1 MTATLSTNAALFK
14 TLYPNGVP
22 YDETYNDFPFLAL
35 INRDE
40 GFYGDSVKIPLKYG
54 NNAGRSA
61 TFSVAQANNDHTKNV
76 AFFLTHRRD
85 YAVAT
90 LDHLAMEASEKD
102 PGAFVKLFQQET
114 EGAMKS
120 AIISEAHSL
129 ASDGSGII
137 GQIKSGSAVN
147 TTTIEL
153 ADPESIVF
161 IEVGHKL
168 QLVATK
174 TGAVAKAGILDVVG
188 VDRNA
193 GTFTVSAAANTLV
206 LTIAAGDYIAMEG
219 DLQLKPSGF
228 TAWIPDADPSATPF
242 YGVDR
247 TADIV
252 RLSGVRDDF
261 SSLPIEEAL
270 VKAIKRGS
278 REGANTDFAFM
289 NFDKFA
295 ELENALGSKVQY
307 VDVNSPIGIG
317 FRGIKVNSGKRPVTV
332 LADITVPTDRLWTIQ
347 SNTWKL
353 HSLKKSIRLLE
364 QDGNKSLRMAAADAS
379 EVRIGGYKNFACYA
393 PAWNGNFKI

>member
-1 MTATLSTNAALFK
+1 MPASISTNAALYK

-22 YDETYNDFPFLAL
+22 YDETYNDFPFLS
-35 INRDE
+35 IIDRDE
-40 GFYGDSVKIPLKYG
+40 DFYGDSLKIPLKYG

-85 YAVAT
+85 YAVAQ

-114 EGAMKS
+114 EGATKA

-137 GQIKSGSAVN
+137 GQIKTGSAVS
-147 TTTIEL
+147 TKTIVLE
-153 ADPESIVF
+153 DPESIVF

-168 QLVATK
+168 QVVASK
-174 TGAVAKAGILDVVG
+174 TSASAKAGILDVVG
-188 VDRNA
+188 VDRAA
-193 GTFTVSAAANTLV
+193 GKFTVSANANTLV
-206 LTIAAGDYIAMEG
+206 STISDGDYLVMEG

-228 TAWIPDADPSATPF
+228 TAWIPEVDPTSTPF

-247 TADIV
+247 TADLV
-252 RLSGVRDDF
+252 RLSGVRDDL
-261 SSLPIEEAL
+261 SNLPIEEAL
-270 VKAIKRGS
+270 VKAIKRTA
-278 REGANTDFAFM
+278 REGANTDFAFV

-332 LADITVPTDRLWTIQ
+332 LADITVPSDRLWTVQ

-379 EVRIGGYKNFACYA
+379 EIRIGGYKNFACYA